1 VIEMR
6 DAMRAVKTEDPE
18 AIVLLAETSTMA
30 FADISGPDD
39 LYLPVGSMSKASS
52 VGLGVALAQ
61 PDKNVVI
68 FDGDGSLLMNLG
80 SLVTIGKQAP
90 TNLVHILLAN
100 DVYALT
106 GGQPIP
112 SADRGDLPGMGKAA
126 GYASVLT
133 FDNIEQFASD
143 LPAILNEDGPTFV
156 VLDTVTEVT
165 NAADWKNY
173 PRPPKGWKVQAPAM
187 RDALGGE

>member
-1 VIEMR
+1 MIEMR
-6 DAMRAVKTEDPE
+6 DAMRAVKSEDPD
-18 AIVLLAETSTMA
+18 AVVLLAETSTMA
-30 FADISGPDD
+30 FADVSGPDD
-39 LYLPVGSMSKASS
+39 LYLPVPSMSKASS
-52 VGLGVALAQ
+52 VGLGIAMAQ
-61 PDKNVVI
+61 PNTNVVI

-80 SLVTIGKQAP
+80 SLVTVGKQAP
-90 TNLVHILLAN
+90 RNLVHILLAN

-112 SADRGDLPGMGKAA
+112 SAERGDLPGMARAA
-126 GYASVLT
+126 GYKSVVQ
-133 FDNIEQFASD
+133 FRDIEQFASE

-173 PRPPKGWKVQAPAM
+173 PRPPKDWKIQAPAM
-187 RDALGGE
+187 RDTLNGK

>member
-1 VIEMR
+1 MIEMR
-6 DAMRAVKTEDPE
+6 DAMRAVKSEDPD
-18 AIVLLAETSTMA
+18 AILLLAETSIMA
-30 FADISGPDD
+30 FADVSEPDD

-61 PDKNVVI
+61 PEKNVVI
-68 FDGDGSLLMNLG
+68 FDGDGSILMNLG
-80 SLVTIGKQAP
+80 SLVTVGKQAP
-90 TNLVHILLAN
+90 KNLVHILLAN

-112 SADRGDLPGMGKAA
+112 SEERGDLPRMAKAA
-126 GYASVLT
+126 GYASVLQ
-133 FDNIEQFASD
+133 FDDVEEFASE

-165 NAADWKNY
+165 NAADWKTY

-187 RDALGGE
+187 REALTGE

>member
-1 VIEMR
+1 MIEMR
-6 DAMRAVKTEDPE
+6 DAMRAVKAEDPE
-18 AIVLLAETSTMA
+18 AVVLLAETSTMA
-30 FADISGPDD
+30 FADISEPDD

-90 TNLVHILLAN
+90 KNLVHILLAN

-126 GYASVLT
+126 GYAAVLI

-187 RDALGGE
+187 RDALAEE

>member
-1 VIEMR
+1 MR
-6 DAMRAVKTEDPE
+6 DAMRAVKAEDPE
-18 AIVLLAETSTMA
+18 AVVLLAETSTMA
-30 FADISGPDD
+30 FADISEPDD

-90 TNLVHILLAN
+90 KNLVHILLAN

-126 GYASVLT
+126 GYAAVLI

-187 RDALGGE
+187 RDALAEE

>member
-1 VIEMR
+1 MIEMR
-6 DAMRAVKTEDPE
+6 DAMRAVKSEAPD
-18 AIVLLAETSTMA
+18 AIVLLAETSIMA
-30 FADISGPDD
+30 FADVSEPDD

-61 PDKNVVI
+61 PEKNVVI
-68 FDGDGSLLMNLG
+68 FDGDGSILMNLG
-80 SLVTIGKQAP
+80 SLVTVGKQAP
-90 TNLVHILLAN
+90 KNLVHILLAN

-112 SADRGDLPGMGKAA
+112 SEEHGDLPGMAKAA
-126 GYASVLT
+126 GYASVLQ
-133 FDNIEQFASD
+133 FDNVEEFASE

-165 NAADWKNY
+165 NAADWKTY

-187 RDALGGE
+187 REALTGE

>member
-1 VIEMR
+1 
-6 DAMRAVKTEDPE
+6 MRAVKSEDPE
-18 AIVLLAETSTMA
+18 AIVLLAETSIMA
-30 FADISGPDD
+30 FADVSEPDD

-61 PDKNVVI
+61 PEKNVVI
-68 FDGDGSLLMNLG
+68 FDGDGSILMNLG
-80 SLVTIGKQAP
+80 SLVTVGKQAP
-90 TNLVHILLAN
+90 KNLVHILLAN

-112 SADRGDLPGMGKAA
+112 SEERGDLPGMAKDA
-126 GYASVLT
+126 GYASVVQ
-133 FDNIEQFASD
+133 FDNVEEFASE

-156 VLDTVTEVT
+156 VLDTVTQVT
-165 NAADWKNY
+165 NAAEWKTY

-187 RDALGGE
+187 REALTGE